1 MASFQQTEH
10 HIEQF
15 FIDDDESQN
24 QSTSQPRVMLL
35 KYPQNIEPNNIDF
48 LKQLVKLY
56 MDMWNYHTDA
66 NKKLQEI
73 EQFFKFITDDISGDE
88 KRFYQL
94 CEHKVFLRRQY
105 DPTTN
110 IEENEYDECGCVVS
124 EWKYI
129 SDWCLI
135 KYSEIVNSLLDDFYE
150 VYKMDDTHIDWVK
163 SLYHNLMR
171 EYQFQKFTINE
182 DNTVSRQSAL
192 SYFDAIYEKNQEEY
206 EKQKEEHGFS
216 DEDDDVPEWINI
228 MQTLVEAGFNNF

>member
-1 MASFQQTEH
+1 MASFQQSEH

-15 FIDDDESQN
+15 FIDGDNSQDQN
-24 QSTSQPRVMLL
+24 TAQPRVMLL
-35 KYPQNIEPNNIDF
+35 KYPQDIEPQNLEF

-56 MDMWNYHTDA
+56 TDMWSYHDDA

-73 EQFFKFITDDISGDE
+73 EQYFKFMTDDISGDE

-110 IEENEYDECGCVVS
+110 VEENEYDECGCIDS

-129 SDWCLI
+129 SDWCLNE
-135 KYSEIVNSLLDDFYE
+135 YSEIVDSLLDEFYE
-150 VYKMDDTHIDWVK
+150 VYKIDDEHVHWVK
-163 SLYHNLMR
+163 SLYHALMH
-171 EYQFQKFTINE
+171 ENQFQKFTISD

-192 SYFDAIYEKNQEEY
+192 SYFEAIFRKNQEEY

-216 DEDDDVPEWINI
+216 DGDDDVPEWINVLG
-228 MQTLVEAGFNNF
+228 TLVNSGFNTF